1 MPFALAGI
9 LFATLVPSLDVM
21 KRIAHPFLLILL
33 LPCVCFGFC
42 FQDAGQ
48 QYSISPVL
56 LETLARVESNL
67 NPNAVHR
74 NGNGSFDIGL
84 MQINSAWMG
93 RLNRRAEDL
102 LSDPCAN
109 VMAGAWV
116 LRHCL
121 DAYGYTWQA
130 VGCYNARS
138 SGKRVDYAWKVFREL
153 RGGKPSSVSRFDGLS
168 TPQSSLVF
176 RLHETATHEGRGQ

>member
-1 MPFALAGI
+1 
-9 LFATLVPSLDVM
+9 M
-21 KRIAHPFLLILL
+21 KRIANPFLWILL
-33 LPCVCFGFC
+33 LPRICFGFC

-67 NPNAVHR
+67 NPKAVHR
-74 NGNGSFDIGL
+74 NGDGSFDVGL
-84 MQINSAWMG
+84 MQINSSWMS

-102 LSDPCAN
+102 LADPCAN

-121 DAYGYTWQA
+121 DTYGYTWQA

-138 SGKRVDYAWKVFREL
+138 SNKRIDYAWKVFREL
-153 RGGKPSSVSRFDGLS
+153 KDVKALSIS
-168 TPQSSLVF
+168 TPVGSSMPESSLVF
-176 RLHETATHEGRGQ
+176 RLHDTAAGEGGGQ

>member
-1 MPFALAGI
+1 
-9 LFATLVPSLDVM
+9 M
-21 KRIAHPFLLILL
+21 KRMKYALLPFLL
-33 LPCVCFGFC
+33 LPSICLGFC
-42 FQDAGQ
+42 FQDAGRE
-48 QYSISPVL
+48 YAISPVL
-56 LETLARVESNL
+56 LESLARVESNL
-67 NPNAVHR
+67 NPRAINR

-84 MQINSAWMG
+84 MQINSSWMG

-138 SGKRVDYAWKVFREL
+138 SGKRIDYAWRVFREL
-153 RGGKPSSVSRFDGLS
+153 KGKRVQSVSIPVGPSADG
-168 TPQSSLVF
+168 SSLVF
-176 RLHETATHEGRGQ
+176 RVHERPGTGEAMSQ